1 MSMKNGLK
9 RLFALI
15 LALTM
20 LTGMILSVQAT
31 EVTEPQA
38 TEAPADPTEETTSA
52 TEPAKESTAPTD
64 PIVETTAPTEPEAD
78 TSTEDPAEP
87 APIAEEEANSKSSRA
102 VTKTKAYLLDCAQM
116 DFIMNTGTRQ
126 GFHYFDTDGKK
137 PWEYENMIY
146 CLENDK
152 SFSTGSGHTGVDGL
166 TQDGNTSSTRAEKV
180 WYGLSSDQRM
190 AVGLILL
197 YGAPN
202 QWWDEEWGFN
212 AEGNRVANNPNI
224 GYRFATQALIWEITG
239 GMRKATYPYERTND
253 YWYKRSTGVC
263 MGSDGTDHFLEA
275 YNGIIQSMQLHN
287 IIPSFASDTVDTA
300 PAIEIS
306 GDQIVVKDTNEVLS
320 RFAFTDTGTVAYTKD
335 GNDLTITATGAVP
348 TDVQTAIAELPDPT
362 ATIYQAWYNSFDSSK
377 QVCIRV
383 SVPATDPVPA
393 YFKLKTSTGSLDLVK
408 TTEDGKNL
416 SGWQFILYSD
426 AACTKLISGPHT
438 TNSKGKLNVEGL
450 AAGTIWVKEIG
461 HTDSSVSTQYV
472 CDSANPQK
480 VTIKA
485 GETASVSFHNKLNLG
500 TAKIVKATTNGGT
513 KAGWHFTI
521 QNSTGTVIG
530 NYVTDSTGI
539 IAVDVLPGTYVIT
552 ETDGAS
558 EYWVNDPTS
567 SRTVTVKANE
577 VATVTFTNQWRGK
590 VQIIKKA
597 TNGGTVK
604 GWQFTVKDSTGKLI
618 GKYTTDKTGIITLDL
633 EPGKYKI
640 TESGGDAYW
649 RNDPTPTKTVTVK
662 AGQTATVEY
671 LNEWIGK
678 VKIVKTL
685 DNPEAGT
692 VEGWTFVVDRIT
704 SSGSEYVAT
713 VTTDKDGTILQ
724 ELEPGKY
731 RITEQLEENSLWQC
745 TTDLSQTVTIKAGA
759 TAEVK
764 FANALRPG
772 SISIKKVDTE
782 GHSLAGA
789 KFILQWSE
797 DGTTWSPVF
806 FNDSTTVVKGGCS
819 NSKAVDGTLV
829 TPENGEICWDGLY
842 PTLHYRILELE
853 TPSGYILL
861 EDAAFEGTLPGDSLS
876 VALRVVN
883 CHSFTLPQTGSDDMI
898 MLPVCL
904 FLCMATCAS
913 AVHFLKKE
921 Q

>member
-1 MSMKNGLK
+1 MKNGLK

-31 EVTEPQA
+31 EVTEPQ
-38 TEAPADPTEETTSA
+38 TTEETTVSTEESA
-52 TEPAKESTAPTD
+52 APTNPAEETTAPTD
-64 PIVETTAPTEPEAD
+64 PTAPTDNSIDAGYEIEQ
-78 TSTEDPAEP
+78 SYVGIEDPGIYGVSTFATT
-87 APIAEEEANSKSSRA
+87 R
-102 VTKTKAYLLDCAQM
+102 KAYLLDCAQM
-116 DFIMNTGTRQ
+116 DFILSNGVRQ

-166 TQDGNTSSTRAEKV
+166 PLEGSGSTHAEKV
-180 WYGLSSDQRM
+180 WYGMSSNQRM
-190 AVGLILL
+190 AIGLILL

-202 QWWDEEWGFN
+202 KWWDNEWGFN
-212 AEGNRVANNPNI
+212 AEGNRNTHNPNM
-224 GYRFATQALIWEITG
+224 GYRFATQALIWEIAG
-239 GMRKATYPYERTND
+239 GMRKATHPYERTND
-253 YWYKRSTGVC
+253 YWYTRSVGQC
-263 MGSDGTDHFLEA
+263 MSEDGKVDYFLEA
-275 YNGIIQSMQLHN
+275 YDSIVKDMQLHEV
-287 IIPSFASDTVDTA
+287 IPSFASDAADTA
-300 PAIEIS
+300 PEI
-306 GDQIVVKDTNEVLS
+306 QINGGKIIVTDTNEVLG
-320 RFAFTDTGTVAYTKD
+320 RFDFTDTDTVSYTKD
-335 GNDLTITATGAVP
+335 GNDLTIKASGTVPSAVQKAVA
-348 TDVQTAIAELPDPT
+348 DLPDP
-362 ATIYQAWYNSFDSSK
+362 AASIYETWYNSFDSSK

-383 SVPATDPVPA
+383 SVPETDPVPA
-393 YFKLKTSTGSLDLVK
+393 YFKLKTSAGSLALVK
-408 TTEDGKNL
+408 TTEDGINL
-416 SGWQFILYSD
+416 SGWQFNLYSD
-426 AACTKLISGPHT
+426 SACTKLISGPHT
-438 TNSKGKLNVEGL
+438 TDSKGKLSVEGL
-450 AAGTIWVKEIG
+450 SAGTIWVKEIG
-461 HTDSSVSTQYV
+461 HTDSSVNTQYI

-485 GETASVSFHNKLNLG
+485 GETASVSFHNKMNLG
-500 TAKIVKATTNGGT
+500 TAKIVKAT
-513 KAGWHFTI
+513 
-521 QNSTGTVIG
+521 
-530 NYVTDSTGI
+530 
-539 IAVDVLPGTYVIT
+539 
-552 ETDGAS
+552 
-558 EYWVNDPTS
+558 
-567 SRTVTVKANE
+567 
-577 VATVTFTNQWRGK
+577 
-590 VQIIKKA
+590 

-604 GWQFTVKDSTGKLI
+604 GWQFTVKDSTGKLV

-692 VEGWTFVVDRIT
+692 VGGWSFVIDRIT

-724 ELEPGKY
+724 NLEPGKY

-745 TTDLSQTVTIKAGA
+745 TTNLSQTVTIKAGA

-797 DGTTWSPVF
+797 DGTTWNPVF
-806 FNDSTTVVKGGCS
+806 YNDSTTVVKGGCT
-819 NSKAVDGTLV
+819 NPKVVDGTLV

-853 TPSGYILL
+853 TPSGYMLL
-861 EDAAFEGTLPGDSLS
+861 EDAAYEGTLPGDSLS

-883 CHSFTLPQTGSDDMI
+883 CHSFTLPKTGSNYMI
-898 MLPVCL
+898 ILPVCL
-904 FLCMATCAS
+904 FLCMAFCAAAVLS
-913 AVHFLKKE
+913 AKKSSKPMNHSSNLVRD
-921 Q
+921 QPF

>member
-1 MSMKNGLK
+1 MKNGLK

-87 APIAEEEANSKSSRA
+87 APIAEEEADSKSSRA

-558 EYWVNDPTS
+558 EYWVNDPT
-567 SRTVTVKANE
+567 
-577 VATVTFTNQWRGK
+577 
-590 VQIIKKA
+590 
-597 TNGGTVK
+597 
-604 GWQFTVKDSTGKLI
+604 
-618 GKYTTDKTGIITLDL
+618 
-633 EPGKYKI
+633 
-640 TESGGDAYW
+640 
-649 RNDPTPTKTVTVK
+649 PTKTVTVK